1 MCVQHSNLYNS
12 VNSSIPYLPVVNE
25 PLLVAVVVAVVGV
38 WVGDASELFSSWCM
52 TRYME
57 LGMASGW
64 YFLLLP
70 PRLPGGEESC
80 RGEGRERGILHTH
93 LAYASPTPTR
103 HSHTHALTVTP
114 SHPHNI
120 TYSQGE
126 AQAQGRSVF
135 WSCSAFYDR
144 ICQPLPY
151 SLPLTWGI
159 T

>member
-1 MCVQHSNLYNS
+1 
-12 VNSSIPYLPVVNE
+12 
-25 PLLVAVVVAVVGV
+25 
-38 WVGDASELFSSWCM
+38 
-52 TRYME
+52 
-57 LGMASGW
+57 MASGW

-80 RGEGRERGILHTH
+80 RGERRERGILYTH
-93 LAYASPTPTR
+93 LHHLPHPHNT
-103 HSHTHALTVTP
+103 HIHMLSHTLSQHHTLTP

-120 TYSQGE
+120 THSQGE

-151 SLPLTWGI
+151 SLPLTWEV
-159 T
+159 TWQSHDNHVHVLHCNSYFEKKSNEQWWKR